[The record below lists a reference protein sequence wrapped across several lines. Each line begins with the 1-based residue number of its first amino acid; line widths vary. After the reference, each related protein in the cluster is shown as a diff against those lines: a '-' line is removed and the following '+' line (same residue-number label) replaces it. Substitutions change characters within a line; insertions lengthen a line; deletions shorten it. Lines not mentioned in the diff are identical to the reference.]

1 MQSRK
6 KFWKLGREEFCTKFF
21 DINRAGE
28 LIVKEGN
35 YLYNLHE
42 LAKLYGTPLEIVFPF
57 IIEKRIRDIIDTFN
71 YYIKFFDYK
80 GKFTY
85 CYPMKVNPSKEFVL
99 SLVSEGANIEVA
111 SANELWIVKRLW
123 EKNRFSPRIKVVC
136 NGPKTE
142 KYLALI
148 TELKKEGLNI
158 IPIIEA
164 SNEFEYLKKF
174 RGDIGVR
181 INLNLRV
188 KSHWDHKIG
197 RFGFNPDEII
207 ELGKIRNLKLLH
219 YHVGSQIELWEDLI
233 NPVKKAMELFIK
245 VKKNNPSLDTL
256 DIGGGFAIPYE
267 KRKRFYSFEVVI
279 KNIIKNL
286 KEVCNENEIAHPD
299 IICEW
304 GRAVA
309 APAQVT
315 IFKVL
320 AEKDIQNATAKKWY
334 IVDGSFITNLPDTWG
349 IKQKWHIVPAN
360 NANSRRLEK
369 VWLAGS
375 SCDADDKYTAG
386 GNYVS
391 LPRLE
396 DSNGEQYI
404 VIFDTG
410 AYQDSFASH
419 LCLLSSPT
427 KLLAQNGDIKV
438 IRKRESSEELG
449 RLFGW

>member
-1 MQSRK
+1 MRNRK
-6 KFWKLGREEFCTKFF
+6 KFWKIGREEFCTENF
-21 DINRAGE
+21 DISRSGDI
-28 LIVKEGN
+28 IVKEGN
-35 YLYNLHE
+35 YQYNLYE
-42 LAKLYGTPLEIVFPF
+42 LAKWYGTPLEIVFPF
-57 IIEKRIRDIIDTFN
+57 IIEKRVRRIIDTFN
-71 YYIKFFDYK
+71 YYIKYFGYK

-85 CYPMKVNPSKEFVL
+85 CYPMKVNPRKEFVL

-123 EKNRFSPRIKVVC
+123 EKNRFSSKIKVVC

-142 KYLALI
+142 QYLALI
-148 TELKKEGLNI
+148 AELKKEGLNI

-164 SNEFEYLKKF
+164 PNEFEYLKKF
-174 RGDIGVR
+174 KGDIGVR

-207 ELGKIRNLKLLH
+207 ELGKIKNLKLLH
-219 YHVGSQIELWEDLI
+219 YHVGSQIEVWEDLV
-233 NPVKKAMELFIK
+233 NAVKKAMEVFIK
-245 VKKNNPSLDTL
+245 AKKENPTLDTL

-267 KRKRFYSFEVVI
+267 KRKKLYSPEVVI

-286 KEVCNENEIAHPD
+286 SNICNEYQIEHPN

-304 GRAVA
+304 GRAVV

-320 AEKDIQNATAKKWY
+320 AEKTIPNATAKKWY

-349 IKQKWHIVPAN
+349 IKQRWHIVPAN
-360 NANSRRLEK
+360 NANSKRLEK
-369 VWLAGS
+369 VWLAGI
-375 SCDADDKYTAG
+375 SCDADDKYTSG
-386 GNYVS
+386 GNYVL

-404 VIFDTG
+404 AIFDTG

-438 IRKRESSEELG
+438 VKKRESSEELG
-449 RLFGW
+449 KMFGW